1 MRTSG
6 KKNLGGHEMTL
17 KEVFAQVV
25 EKPRSCPFIRIPDD
39 LKDIRTLANETFSFQ
54 DWANKTGC
62 VVKVGTTEF
71 RPTVQTQFTLA
82 L

>member
-1 MRTSG
+1 
-6 KKNLGGHEMTL
+6 MTL

-25 EKPRSCPFIRIPDD
+25 EKPRECNFIRIPDD

-62 VVKVGTTEF
+62 EVRVGNTVF
-71 RPTVQTQFTLA
+71 KPTVQTQFALA